1 MREYGPAGTLVLR
14 LIERA
19 GALTIDEAADVYRAH
34 AARILV
40 QGSESE
46 RLALLQ
52 ARRAAAKAGLQ
63 PEYEQAR
70 RAAATAWRRALPET
84 QGPWL
89 MVGAAIAN
97 AAGALVV
104 EDTLDGQPFQ
114 LLVGPWRQAIGML
127 TPVGPG
133 RRTAERSPAI
143 ARRTVG

>member
-1 MREYGPAGTLVLR
+1 M
-14 LIERA
+14 
-19 GALTIDEAADVYRAH
+19 LTIDEAADVYRGH
-34 AARILV
+34 VARILI
-40 QGSESE
+40 QGSQSE

-52 ARRAAAKAGLQ
+52 ARRAAANAGLR

-89 MVGAAIAN
+89 IVGAAIAN
-97 AAGALVV
+97 AAGAVVV
-104 EDTLDGQPFQ
+104 EDVLDDRPFQ
-114 LLVGPWRQAIGML
+114 LLVGPWRQAIGIL

-133 RRTAERSPAI
+133 GRTAAGSPAI